1 MLRLSFLSRVA
12 FICNVS
18 LVLAWL
24 LRYLPISRPGNLGS
38 LLNTIMEIGLGTLVG
53 MILSLGLLFSFVI
66 NPVVNIWYAV
76 VLVRRQPLRA
86 KVPVWL
92 AIINFIFFIVQLYLV
107 I

>member
-24 LRYLPISRPGNLGS
+24 LRYLPMSRPANVNF
-38 LLNTIMEIGLGTLVG
+38 LLSSILEIGLGTLVG
-53 MILSLGLLFSFVI
+53 MILALGLLLSFVV
-66 NPVVNIWYAV
+66 NPVVNVWYAV
-76 VLVRRQPLRA
+76 VLVRRQPLRIKA
-86 KVPVWL
+86 PVWL
-92 AIINFIFFIVQLYLV
+92 AIVNFIFLILQLYLV

>member
-1 MLRLSFLSRVA
+1 MFRLSFLSRVA
-12 FICNVS
+12 FICNIS

-24 LRYLPISRPGNLGS
+24 LRYLPLSRPGNLGT
-38 LLNTIMEIGLGTLVG
+38 LLNTIMEIGLGTIVG
-53 MILSLGLLFSFVI
+53 MVLTLGLLLSFVI

-76 VLVRRQPLRA
+76 VLVRRQSLRA

-92 AIINFIFFIVQLYLV
+92 AIINFIFFILQIYLV